1 MTTSRKYK
9 RTTST
14 TEEDTMAIDVANVSD
29 DVFYDRRNLRES
41 LNNSDSLRT
50 GSRSSS
56 TSSSHENE
64 RQGSS
69 GTIVTSNKNARS
81 PSPPDRS
88 KNNTKVQNE
97 EIVDVPHFEDI
108 SERESSDNSD
118 VPSNEYLYTKYVSRV
133 SGESCLRGSH
143 FDWEG
148 DGITVASS
156 EVGLKSSEDGPA
168 IIVHDTTAK
177 RGEDK
182 GGRMNEGG
190 PPSRR
195 QQRASLGLDMPVFS
209 KVSGQSSRMFESL
222 WGDTTDDDSMY
233 SNSAGSKE
241 RKSVLRNCVWRV
253 KNHGKMVLIC
263 VALLV
268 ILVAVIGVLTVMIPM
283 WLQSGERGES
293 AELGGLAYG
302 EGDGVMMDNSG
313 SIASSEEEA
322 SATSKL
328 VISSP
333 PYNIDLLCDQESLLK
348 DGGYDECVS
357 ACLPSRC
364 CLVEDSKAYE
374 VWALHIGANDIEEIG
389 KSIPSCL
396 KDNKDLCIRYKQ
408 ACGALG
414 SDSLLPIK
422 PPSSSEVSA
431 MNDVEK
437 LDLAEKIIR
446 ACSPR
451 FTDGLAECQAL
462 CETKACCFVKDI
474 EEDETVRVTD
484 TGESSILATP
494 VNITGSKFITENGDR
509 KLLRYCGNDPKQ
521 FCLTYAG
528 CEPYFH

>member
-1 MTTSRKYK
+1 
-9 RTTST
+9 
-14 TEEDTMAIDVANVSD
+14 
-29 DVFYDRRNLRES
+29 
-41 LNNSDSLRT
+41 
-50 GSRSSS
+50 
-56 TSSSHENE
+56 
-64 RQGSS
+64 
-69 GTIVTSNKNARS
+69 
-81 PSPPDRS
+81 
-88 KNNTKVQNE
+88 
-97 EIVDVPHFEDI
+97 
-108 SERESSDNSD
+108 
-118 VPSNEYLYTKYVSRV
+118 
-133 SGESCLRGSH
+133 
-143 FDWEG
+143 
-148 DGITVASS
+148 
-156 EVGLKSSEDGPA
+156 
-168 IIVHDTTAK
+168 
-177 RGEDK
+177 
-182 GGRMNEGG
+182 
-190 PPSRR
+190 
-195 QQRASLGLDMPVFS
+195 
-209 KVSGQSSRMFESL
+209 MFESL

-302 EGDGVMMDNSG
+302 EGDGVMMDSSGG
-313 SIASSEEEA
+313 SIATSEEEEA

-328 VISSP
+328 VISPP
-333 PYNIDLLCDQESLLK
+333 PYNIDLLCEQESLLK

-437 LDLAEKIIR
+437 LALAEKIIR

-474 EEDETVRVTD
+474 EEDESVRVTD
-484 TGESSILATP
+484 TGESSILDTP
-494 VNITGSKFITENGDR
+494 VNLTGSNLIAENGDR
-509 KLLRYCGNDPKQ
+509 KMLRYCGNDPKQ